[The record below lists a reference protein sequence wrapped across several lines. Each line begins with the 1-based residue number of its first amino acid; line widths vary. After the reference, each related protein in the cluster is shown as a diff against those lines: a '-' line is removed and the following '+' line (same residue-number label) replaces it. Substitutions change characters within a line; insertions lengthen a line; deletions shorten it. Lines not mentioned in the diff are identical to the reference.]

1 MSTFSTRPV
10 NQLFFSPGGL
20 IKYDQKVMKT
30 NSRGKLYESTTISDE
45 WKQYMAYYETE
56 YGYQEEQGWADPNYR
71 GDREEANK
79 ILMRAAFATIVA
91 KEVNPM
97 EHLTKIGDIDYIY
110 QYLNDKGA
118 AAGRWHQGSHDWDM
132 PFSMNSTGMS
142 AEQEQIFIDAGFQD
156 WIVES
161 NEEGYDS
168 D

>member
-1 MSTFSTRPV
+1 
-10 NQLFFSPGGL
+10 
-20 IKYDQKVMKT
+20 
-30 NSRGKLYESTTISDE
+30 
-45 WKQYMAYYETE
+45 MA
-56 YGYQEEQGWADPNYR
+56 DPPNYR

-79 ILMRAAFATIVA
+79 LLMRAAFATIVA